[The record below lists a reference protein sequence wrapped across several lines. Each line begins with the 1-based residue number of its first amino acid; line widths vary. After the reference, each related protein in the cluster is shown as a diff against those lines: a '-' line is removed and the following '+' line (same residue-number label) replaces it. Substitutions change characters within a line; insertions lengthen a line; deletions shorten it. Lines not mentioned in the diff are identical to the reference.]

1 MDRRLYAL
9 TEQGEEK
16 WKYDLEGEVDR
27 DGIVT
32 SSPTL
37 GSDGTIYVGSTD
49 QHVYA
54 ILPNCEGGELFSQVE
69 ERGALGEDVTRRVFR
84 QIMTGA

>member
-32 SSPTL
+32 SWPTL
-37 GSDGTIYVGSTD
+37 GSDGTELLRQLCLALLHSG
-49 QHVYA
+49 QH
-54 ILPNCEGGELFSQVE
+54 
-69 ERGALGEDVTRRVFR
+69 ERVLEHQQLA
-84 QIMTGA
+84 